1 MIGRVKSWSEKTPT
15 MDAANP
21 QSAVKPLIV
30 ACLGSST
37 TASRGIFNWIAELEK
52 RLRNQRFRF
61 VNLGVGG
68 DLSYNALGRLPEVV
82 ACRPDLVVILI
93 GANDILAQVF
103 PRLHRF
109 YRRWKR
115 LPQAPSAE
123 WFQQNL
129 REIVRGLKA
138 QTSAAIALASLAQ
151 VGEAP
156 DSSHPVQAEL
166 NRQFEQYR
174 EIIQTIAREEG
185 VGYIPFYERF
195 HEQIVAAP
203 GRAFTRFRFASFYR
217 DYIFREFIL
226 GLSVDA
232 IARLNRWRFHID
244 GVHLNSR
251 GGMILA
257 ELVQAFLEES

>member
-1 MIGRVKSWSEKTPT
+1 MHPEPASTGAR
-15 MDAANP
+15 
-21 QSAVKPLIV
+21 PLVV

-37 TASRGIFNWIAELEK
+37 TASRGTFNWIAELEN
-52 RLRNQRFRF
+52 RPRNQRFRF

-68 DLSYNALGRLPEVV
+68 DLSYNALGRVPEVV
-82 ACRPDLVVILI
+82 ASHPDLVVVLI

-115 LPQAPSAE
+115 LPREPTAD
-123 WFQQNL
+123 WFRQSL
-129 REIVRGLKA
+129 RAIVTSLKA
-138 QTSAAIALASLAQ
+138 QTSATIALASLAQ

-156 DSSHPVQAEL
+156 ESTHPVQSAL
-166 NRQFEQYR
+166 NRHFPIYR
-174 EIIQTIAREEG
+174 EIIETIAREEG

-195 HEQIVAAP
+195 HEHLVAAP
-203 GRAFTRFRFASFYR
+203 GRAFIRFRFASFYR

-244 GVHLNSR
+244 GIHLNTR
-251 GGMILA
+251 GGMILV
-257 ELVQAFLEES
+257 ELVQAFLDEKVHNSPG